1 MMKFKSFTEA
11 RLSDVL
17 NIKGNGEISDNIRK
31 MKDKQFEFNSKLVSL
46 ITLKKRVNGKKIQL
60 KVEWNDSATH
70 DLVQRISNRT
80 SFTSIEEFN
89 NFFKDF
95 VNRIFPDKVGKELF
109 SGKYAFYSVEYNI
122 TIIMEFNIDRY
133 QKGDYAIRV
142 VTLLP
147 GRIAKNIVDF
157 IDINESFAIFD
168 V

>member
-1 MMKFKSFTEA
+1 MKFKSFTEA

-109 SGKYAFYSVEYNI
+109 SGKCAFYSVEYNI

-133 QKGDYAIRV
+133 QKDDYAIRV

>member
-1 MMKFKSFTEA
+1 MKFKSFTEA

-17 NIKGNGEISDNIRK
+17 NIKGTGEISDNIRK

-46 ITLKKRVNGKKIQL
+46 ITLKKRVGGKKIQL

-133 QKGDYAIRV
+133 QKGDYGIRV

>member
-1 MMKFKSFTEA
+1 MKFKSFTEA

-17 NIKGNGEISDNIRK
+17 NIKGTGEISDNIRK

-46 ITLKKRVNGKKIQL
+46 ITLKKRVGGKKIQL

-70 DLVQRISNRT
+70 DLIQRISNRT

-109 SGKYAFYSVEYNI
+109 NGKYAFYSVEYNI

>member
-1 MMKFKSFTEA
+1 MKFKSFTEA

-46 ITLKKRVNGKKIQL
+46 ITLKKRVGGKKIQL

-133 QKGDYAIRV
+133 QKGDYVIRV

>member
-17 NIKGNGEISDNIRK
+17 NIKGTGEISDNIRK

-46 ITLKKRVNGKKIQL
+46 ITLKKRVGGKKIQL

-133 QKGDYAIRV
+133 QKGDYGIRV

>member
-1 MMKFKSFTEA
+1 MKFKSFTEA

-109 SGKYAFYSVEYNI
+109 SCKYSFYSVEYNI